1 MFQRLTSLFFSD
13 SSTPEDLEEPKA
25 FISKEEEEDGWLII
39 DLPDS
44 YASASSKEWRVGEA
58 DSVCGSCHHHES
70 LPPTSS
76 SPHSLSDC
84 VSRSMPSQPD
94 PCLMDESW
102 FVTPPPCFTAEG
114 PDPVSME
121 SNPMEDLLIEHPSMS
136 VYVTSSTIVVEAQNP
151 EEHIIPDGEVPERR
165 LQRHVSHHST
175 SLTTKA
181 AILEKVNQVRRIQRA
196 KQLAEKHNLSQKVMQ
211 RQNRT
216 RECRPRRA
224 KHQGS
229 FVYQPCQR
237 QYNY

>member
-1 MFQRLTSLFFSD
+1 MFQRFTSLFFSD
-13 SSTPEDLEEPKA
+13 SSTPEDFEEPKP
-25 FISKEEEEDGWLII
+25 FVSKEEEEDGWLII

-44 YASASSKEWRVGEA
+44 YASASSKERRVG
-58 DSVCGSCHHHES
+58 
-70 LPPTSS
+70 PN
-76 SPHSLSDC
+76 
-84 VSRSMPSQPD
+84 
-94 PCLMDESW
+94 
-102 FVTPPPCFTAEG
+102 
-114 PDPVSME
+114 PVSME

-136 VYVTSSTIVVEAQNP
+136 VYVTSSSIVVESENL
-151 EEHIIPDGEVPERR
+151 EEHIHESEVPERR
-165 LQRHVSHHST
+165 LQRHAPHHST
-175 SLTTKA
+175 SLSTKA

-196 KQLAEKHNLSQKVMQ
+196 KQLVEKHKLSQKVMQ

>member
-13 SSTPEDLEEPKA
+13 SSTPEDLEEPKP
-25 FISKEEEEDGWLII
+25 FVSKEEEEDGWLII
-39 DLPDS
+39 DLP
-44 YASASSKEWRVGEA
+44 
-58 DSVCGSCHHHES
+58 
-70 LPPTSS
+70 
-76 SPHSLSDC
+76 
-84 VSRSMPSQPD
+84 
-94 PCLMDESW
+94 
-102 FVTPPPCFTAEG
+102 EG

-121 SNPMEDLLIEHPSMS
+121 SSPMEDLLIEHPSMS
-136 VYVTSSTIVVEAQNP
+136 VYVTGSIVVESEKP
-151 EEHIIPDGEVPERR
+151 EEHIHEGEVPDCR
-165 LQRHVSHHST
+165 LQRHAPHHST
-175 SLTTKA
+175 SLATKA

-196 KQLAEKHNLSQKVMQ
+196 KQQMEKHKLSQKVMK

>member
-13 SSTPEDLEEPKA
+13 SSAPEDLEEPKP
-25 FISKEEEEDGWLII
+25 FVSKEEEEDGWLII

-44 YASASSKEWRVGEA
+44 YASASSKERRVGEK
-58 DSVCGSCHHHES
+58 DSVCASRCRRGSP
-70 LPPTSS
+70 PPTTS

-136 VYVTSSTIVVEAQNP
+136 VYVTSSSIIVERENP
-151 EEHIIPDGEVPERR
+151 EEHIPEGEVPERR
-165 LQRHVSHHST
+165 LQRHAPHHST
-175 SLTTKA
+175 SLATKA

-196 KQLAEKHNLSQKVMQ
+196 KQLSEKHKFSQKVMQ

>member
-13 SSTPEDLEEPKA
+13 SSAPEDLEEPKP
-25 FISKEEEEDGWLII
+25 FVSKEEEEDGWLII

-44 YASASSKEWRVGEA
+44 YASASSKERRV
-58 DSVCGSCHHHES
+58 
-70 LPPTSS
+70 
-76 SPHSLSDC
+76 
-84 VSRSMPSQPD
+84 
-94 PCLMDESW
+94 
-102 FVTPPPCFTAEG
+102 EG

-136 VYVTSSTIVVEAQNP
+136 VYVTSSSIIVERENP
-151 EEHIIPDGEVPERR
+151 EEHIPEGEVPERR
-165 LQRHVSHHST
+165 LQRHAPHHST
-175 SLTTKA
+175 SLATKA

-196 KQLAEKHNLSQKVMQ
+196 KQLSEKHKFSQKVMQ

>member
-13 SSTPEDLEEPKA
+13 SSTPEDLEEPKP
-25 FISKEEEEDGWLII
+25 FVSEEEEEDGWLII
-39 DLPDS
+39 DLP
-44 YASASSKEWRVGEA
+44 
-58 DSVCGSCHHHES
+58 
-70 LPPTSS
+70 
-76 SPHSLSDC
+76 
-84 VSRSMPSQPD
+84 
-94 PCLMDESW
+94 
-102 FVTPPPCFTAEG
+102 EG

-136 VYVTSSTIVVEAQNP
+136 VYVTSSSIVVESP
-151 EEHIIPDGEVPERR
+151 EEQISEGELPERR
-165 LQRHVSHHST
+165 LQRHAPHHST
-175 SLTTKA
+175 SLATKA

-196 KQLAEKHNLSQKVMQ
+196 KHLVEKHKFSPKVMQ